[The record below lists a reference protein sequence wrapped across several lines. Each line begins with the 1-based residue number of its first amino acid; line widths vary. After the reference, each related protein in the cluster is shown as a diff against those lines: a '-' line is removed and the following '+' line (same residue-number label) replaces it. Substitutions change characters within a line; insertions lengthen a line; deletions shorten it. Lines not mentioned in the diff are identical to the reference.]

1 MVNLEYNHESNIFT
15 VKSLFDSNVH
25 LDCIAVDLNTNLPF
39 VAWWTKLS
47 TNQFSDFSI
56 ADHHHFLLNI
66 PGVEIN
72 IYLDKNLIFSK
83 KFQWGKLD
91 NRYNFVCPKSEL
103 AYASWHS
110 LVYDDEYKSKFK
122 KEDIV
127 YDLGANFGVYT
138 MLAVNNG
145 VKQVYAFEP
154 TPNNVNCLKET
165 FKFDNNVTIFDK
177 AIGGENKKL
186 KFFTQKHSVGNSM
199 HDNGG
204 IPIEVDC
211 INLENFINTNQ
222 LLKPTIIKCD
232 IEGSEYD
239 FIESCTDEFF
249 EGVHTLIFE
258 FHNNNDNKVWNPTKR
273 LLNLGYSIKMNKGNY
288 IDSSMSTFVARK

>member
-1 MVNLEYNHESNIFT
+1 MIEIKYNHKLNRVSHKNLT
-15 VKSLFDSNVH
+15 DTQSTFDLIAID
-25 LDCIAVDLNTNLPF
+25 LDTNLPF
-39 VAWWTKLS
+39 IKWYVMLPPNESA
-47 TNQFSDFSI
+47 
-56 ADHHHFLLNI
+56 HFDLEKSFMSNI
-66 PGVEIN
+66 SGIEIN
-72 IYLDKNLIFSK
+72 AYHNGDLIHTER
-83 KFQWGKLD
+83 FQWAKLD
-91 NRYNFVCPKSEL
+91 NRFTFICPKTEL

-122 KEDIV
+122 NDDVI

-145 VKQVYAFEP
+145 VKQDYAFEP
-154 TPNNVNCLKET
+154 TPNNVDCLKKT
-165 FKFDNNVTIFDK
+165 FKFDSNVTIFDK
-177 AIGGENKKL
+177 AIGGKDEKL
-186 KFFTQKHSVGNSM
+186 IFYLQQHSVANSI
-199 HDNGG
+199 HNTNGT
-204 IPIEVDC
+204 PLEVDC

-249 EGVHTLIFE
+249 KGIHTIIFE
-258 FHNNNDNKVWNPTKR
+258 FHNNNNNQIWNPTKK
-273 LLNLGYSIKMNKGNY
+273 LLNLGYNIKMNKDNY